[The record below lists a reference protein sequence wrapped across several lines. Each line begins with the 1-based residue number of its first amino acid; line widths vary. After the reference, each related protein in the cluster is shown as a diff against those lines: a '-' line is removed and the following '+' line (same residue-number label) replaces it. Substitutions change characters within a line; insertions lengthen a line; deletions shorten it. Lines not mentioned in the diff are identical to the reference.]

1 MCVYREKHRDEIN
14 AYRRRKYA
22 KNREHKRRVR
32 AEWYARNR
40 EVNRQKRREYYAKHR
55 ERFLERQRVYTQRT
69 AGVKENSLYPT
80 LTKEF
85 PNIVFLNRAIP
96 DAYDPKTGMF
106 IELKLASVKPY
117 QRWRDQNEYFPGLF
131 FHEPKRQ
138 AKKFR
143 TLSQQIIDYPKPLLV
158 IILDYMNGH
167 EIARKIFT

>member
-1 MCVYREKHRDEIN
+1 MRAYREKHKDEIN

-22 KNREHKRRVR
+22 ENKEHKQRVR
-32 AEWYARNR
+32 REWYARNR
-40 EVNRQKRREYYAKHR
+40 EALKQKRREYYAKHR
-55 ERFLERQRVYTQRT
+55 ERFLERSRAYGQRT
-69 AGVKENSLYPT
+69 EGFKEKSLYPT

-85 PNIVFLNRAIP
+85 PNIVFLNKAIP

-117 QRWRDQNEYFPGLF
+117 QRWCDQNEHFPGLF
-131 FHEPKRQ
+131 FHEHGQ

-143 TLSQQIIDYPKPLLV
+143 TLSQQIFDYPKPLLV
-158 IILDYMNGH
+158 IVLNYLDGH